1 MAEFDQLPFKLPE
14 YLNAIAADI
23 RQRTLNENHRPKEK
37 AARRVVQNLT
47 NVFQLAVEKPLYEY
61 AGLLTKSCFPEE
73 WNPAGGCERSSEE
86 ANHAATKVAMKVMG
100 NV

>member
-23 RQRTLNENHRPKEK
+23 RQRTLNENHRPKGK

-73 WNPAGGCERSSEE
+73 WNPAGDVREAAKKLIMQRQRSP
-86 ANHAATKVAMKVMG
+86 
-100 NV
+100 